1 MKYEDCPPTWEGILP
16 VMYRAILNP
25 DATEKVKDDI
35 YNELRRMS
43 RLADEQVLLI
53 NSKKKG
59 KE

>member
-1 MKYEDCPPTWEGILP
+1 MKYEDCTPTWEGILP

-25 DATEKVKDDI
+25 DATEEVKDDI

-43 RLADEQVLLI
+43 RLADEQVLLK
-53 NSKKKG
+53 NLEKKG